1 MDEPRDYSQVKSQ
14 QMKLQSYADFSDVD
28 LKEALLT
35 IWRRK
40 WLVFGTVVLL
50 AGIATAVVLSMTPLY
65 TAYVKVLLEEQRTA
79 VQSLVATESPAE
91 DQIQVISSRTL
102 AQRVI
107 DKLDLASD
115 PEFNETLRE
124 EAGLVR
130 LWQQISPIAW
140 VRGQLRQ
147 DPPALTEDLHARVQ
161 HERLVEGFLDRLTV
175 NTVQMSRVIEIGFTS
190 EQPAK
195 AARIADEIANTYL
208 EQRLEAK
215 FAEIQRTTGWLDQRI
230 GDLRQQVQVAEA
242 AVETFRRQSGLVESN
257 AGETV
262 TAQQVS
268 ELNTQLILARTA
280 RAEREARRDQ
290 VQRLTRS
297 GGSGISTAG
306 EVLNSTLINALIA
319 QEVEVKRRLSDLSQ
333 EYGSRHPQFVSAR
346 TELADLQTKIR
357 QEMDRIAENMQNEV
371 NVARERERFLEATVR
386 ELETKVADSNDA
398 AVTLRALER
407 DANAA
412 RTMLETFLQQFQQFK
427 TQDDLGSQRP
437 DASIISLA
445 AFPQYPSYPRKT
457 LTVAAA
463 IVIGG
468 LLGVVLALLAERF
481 ESVFRSA
488 EQVEQ
493 HLMLPVLGSVP
504 DLRGLREV
512 RKTGLPAYILE
523 HPHSAAAEAVRS
535 INARILHSRGSRAGI
550 SIQFASAEPEE
561 GKSSLVI
568 SAAQM
573 QGRAGR
579 KVLLIDADF
588 RHSQV
593 ARVLGLQPA
602 PGLIDLMAKRLPYT
616 EVLQQDPVSGVD
628 VIVAGRFTSSA
639 HDLLSSGRLAEL
651 MQQVRDGYDLILI
664 DSPPVLSLSDAGL
677 IADAVDGTVFVTRWG
692 RTRKETARYAV
703 KQLQASGGSIVGLVL
718 SFVNV
723 KRASAYTYGDSGQ
736 YYGKHQKY
744 YVS

>member
-79 VQSLVATESPAE
+79 VQPLVATESPAE
-91 DQIQVISSRTL
+91 DQIQVIASRTL

-124 EAGLVR
+124 ESGLVR
-130 LWQQISPIAW
+130 LWQQISPMAW

-280 RAEREARRDQ
+280 RAEKEARRDQ

-297 GGSGISTAG
+297 GGSGISTSG

-346 TELADLQTKIR
+346 TELADLQAKIR
-357 QEMDRIAENMQNEV
+357 QEMERVAENMQNEV
-371 NVARERERFLEATVR
+371 NVARERERFLEASVR
-386 ELETKVADSNDA
+386 ELEAKVADSNDA

-504 DLRGLREV
+504 DLRGLRQV

-616 EVLQQDPVSGVD
+616 EVLQQDPVSGID

-651 MQQVRDGYDLILI
+651 MQQVRDSYDLILI

-703 KQLQASGGSIVGLVL
+703 KQIQASGGSIVGMVL